1 MKEYGIDGVFVQRRN
16 NISATQRETFQQ
28 LQRCLSVLI
37 ILPEPATNNKDENT
51 ALDNKPV
58 RKRYLN

>member
-37 ILPEPATNNKDENT
+37 IPPEPTNNKDENT

-58 RKRYLN
+58 RKRHLN

>member
-16 NISATQRETFQQ
+16 NISATQRKTFQQ
-28 LQRCLSVLI
+28 LQRSLLVLI
-37 ILPEPATNNKDENT
+37 IPPEPTNNKDENT

-58 RKRYLN
+58 RKRHLN